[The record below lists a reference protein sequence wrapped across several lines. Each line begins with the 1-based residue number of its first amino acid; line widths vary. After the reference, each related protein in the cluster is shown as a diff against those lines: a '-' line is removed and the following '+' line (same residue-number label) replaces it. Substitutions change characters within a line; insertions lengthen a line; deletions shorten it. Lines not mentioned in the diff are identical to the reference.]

1 MTAESLHAKPGW
13 VLTGGCLL
21 AALASAVNA
30 DFMLR
35 LGVSVSHLTGDLSR
49 ITSETVKSGG
59 LWSTEASVLF
69 LSVFGFISGA
79 ATSGFFIHHPN
90 VELSRPYGR
99 SVIAVGALLTLAH
112 VAAFHS
118 MPAACFLA
126 AWACGMQNALAT
138 RYRGLVLRTTHI
150 TGLLTDLG
158 QLLGMRL
165 RGHPLEP
172 WKITTPLLLALAF
185 TLGSMGGALL
195 NLKWHLPVT
204 FLCGCLYLAG
214 GVAWSWYKHVRLA
227 RYRAVVNETPASE
240 ASARNSRDAK

>member
-1 MTAESLHAKPGW
+1 MTAESLHAKPRW

-21 AALASAVNA
+21 AALAAAVNA

-49 ITSETVKSGG
+49 ITTETVKTGG
-59 LWSTEASVLF
+59 LWSPDATVLF
-69 LSVFGFISGA
+69 LSVIGFISGA
-79 ATSGFFIHHPN
+79 AISGFFIHHPN
-90 VELSRPYGR
+90 VALTRPYGR

-118 MPAACFLA
+118 MSAACFLA
-126 AWACGMQNALAT
+126 ALACGMQNALAT

-150 TGLLTDLG
+150 TGLFTDLG

-165 RGHPLEP
+165 RGHPIEP

-185 TLGSMGGALL
+185 ALGSMGGALL

-204 FLCGCLYLAG
+204 LFCGYAYLG
-214 GVAWSWYKHVRLA
+214 GGLGWSLLKRFQL
-227 RYRAVVNETPASE
+227 RQTG
-240 ASARNSRDAK
+240 

>member
-1 MTAESLHAKPGW
+1 MTAESLHAKPRW

-21 AALASAVNA
+21 AALAAAVNA

-49 ITSETVKSGG
+49 ITTETVKTGG
-59 LWSTEASVLF
+59 LWSPDATVLF
-69 LSVFGFISGA
+69 LSVIGFISGA
-79 ATSGFFIHHPN
+79 AISGFSIQHPN
-90 VELSRPYGR
+90 VALTRPYGR
-99 SVIAVGALLTLAH
+99 SLIAVGAVLIFAH
-112 VAAFHS
+112 LAAFRL
-118 MPAACFLA
+118 MPGACFLA

-165 RGHPLEP
+165 RGHPIEG
-172 WKITTPLLLALAF
+172 WKITTPLLLAVSFA
-185 TLGSMGGALL
+185 LGSMGGALL

-204 FLCGCLYLAG
+204 LFCGYAYLG
-214 GVAWSWYKHVRLA
+214 GGLGWSLLKRFQL
-227 RYRAVVNETPASE
+227 RQTG
-240 ASARNSRDAK
+240 

>member
-1 MTAESLHAKPGW
+1 MTAESLHAKPAW
-13 VLTGGCLL
+13 VLASGCLL
-21 AALASAVNA
+21 AALAAAVNA

-49 ITSETVKSGG
+49 ITSETVKNGG
-59 LWSTEASVLF
+59 LWSVEAAVLCLSVL
-69 LSVFGFISGA
+69 GFISGA

-99 SVIAVGALLTLAH
+99 SVVAVGALLTLAH
-112 VAAFHS
+112 VAAFRS
-118 MPAACFLA
+118 TSGACFLA

-138 RYRGLVLRTTHI
+138 RFRGLVLRTTHI

-165 RGHPLEP
+165 RGHPIEA

-185 TLGSMGGALL
+185 ALGAMGGALL
-195 NLKWHLPVT
+195 NLKGHLPVT
-204 FLCGCLYLAG
+204 LLCGCLYLAG
-214 GVAWSWYKHVRLA
+214 GVGWSVYKHVRLA
-227 RYRAVVNETPASE
+227 RYRAVANETPASK
-240 ASARNSRDAK
+240 ASVKKASDAK

>member
-79 ATSGFFIHHPN
+79 ATAGFFIHHPN

-165 RGHPLEP
+165 RGHPIEP

-204 FLCGCLYLAG
+204 LLCGYAYLGGGLGWSLLKRLQLRRAACKATSRHPKPKAG
-214 GVAWSWYKHVRLA
+214 
-227 RYRAVVNETPASE
+227 PP
-240 ASARNSRDAK
+240 